1 MPDIFDAS
9 KSKEKPIKKPAGIV
23 MKEAKPKTKPEKAAK
38 LELKEAEVK
47 KKRQSVAEVLK
58 RERTTGLFASVS
70 VRPPKIKFDTQEKDE
85 EVILLLR
92 KHPITNFGWIFL
104 TLVFAGAPLLVFNIF
119 TESFIPQRF
128 MMVSILAWYTV
139 TISFAFEKF
148 LLWFFTVS
156 IVTDERIVDVDYP
169 TLLYRRISDTK
180 LDKIQDKTVAMGG
193 LFQSIFNYGDV
204 IIQTAGEQPEFEFAK
219 ISNPERV
226 VKILNMLLL
235 EEEQEVLEGRVR

>member
-9 KSKEKPIKKPAGIV
+9 KSEKKPIKKPAGIV
-23 MKEAKPKTKPEKAAK
+23 MKEAKPKEKAK
-38 LELKEAEVK
+38 SEIKEAEVK
-47 KKRQSVAEVLK
+47 KKRQSVAELLK

-70 VRPPKIKFDTQEKDE
+70 VRPPKIKFDTQEKGE

-104 TLVFAGAPLLVFNIF
+104 TLVFASAPLLAFNIF

-128 MMVSILAWYTV
+128 MMVSILAWYTA

-180 LDKIQDKTVAMGG
+180 IDKIQDKTVSMGG

-219 ISNPERV
+219 VSSPERV